1 VREEDVLAFIRTSIS
16 SVWALEL
23 LLLVKRNKHRAWHAN
38 ELVTE
43 LRSSSTAIKDA
54 IGALRAAGVVG
65 EENGLYRYQPA
76 SPALDEMIVE
86 VARMYALKPLVVIKT
101 IAMAP
106 NERLRIFANSFKLKE

>member
-1 VREEDVLAFIRTSIS
+1 VTEEDVLAFIRASIS

-23 LLLVKRNKHRAWHAN
+23 LLLLKRNERRSWRAN

-54 IGALRAAGVVG
+54 LGVLRTAGVVG

-86 VARMYALKPLVVIKT
+86 VAKVYALKPLVVVKT

-106 NERLRIFANSFKLKE
+106 NEKLRIFANSFKLKE